1 MIVGDAEFN
10 GLNPTVCHCAV
21 FKDTES
27 GKFYEF
33 SPISQYSVEKI
44 PAFLGKCETLCM
56 HNGIGYDWFAIKQTL
71 GYEYAG
77 KLIDTL
83 VMSRVLFPDRLGGH
97 SVEAWAKKLGGEQ
110 KVENEDWS
118 EFSENML
125 IRCRSDVNIQEQI
138 YNYLLKEM
146 GDG

>member
-21 FKDTES
+21 FKDIKS
-27 GKFYEF
+27 GEFFEF
-33 SPISQYSVEKI
+33 SPISKQGVNQI
-44 PAFLGKCETLCM
+44 PNFLDKCKVLCA
-56 HNGIGYDWFAIKQTL
+56 HNGISYDWFAIKQTL

-83 VMSRVLFPDRLGGH
+83 VMSRVLFPDRPGGH